1 MSILA
6 TVLPAAIGIAQTFGQ
21 TAVSAWQGHENLQYQ
36 KDALRWQKAA
46 QEKTWTRED
55 NAVQRRVADL
65 RAAGLSPTLAAGS
78 AAETHT
84 PIKVDAPQRGKID
97 MPDINGQLA
106 TAVSMYQGMMQ
117 AQQARQNIATS
128 REQETYL
135 RFQQQKTAAETA
147 ERLWNLEKAKNAG
160 VSTNPSGAGKFWK
173 DLVGLW
179 DKFKPNIPFN
189 NSTDG
194 VPTTIDGKVR
204 TTDQKNQELYA
215 QEKAR
220 KEAARAAQKA
230 ANKRESKKYI
240 QDKET
245 ALRAERR

>member
-21 TAVSAWQGHENLQYQ
+21 TAVSAWQGHENLKYQ
-36 KDALRWQKAA
+36 KDAMNWQKYA

-55 NAVQRRVADL
+55 NATQRRVADL

-84 PIKVDAPQRGKID
+84 PIKVDAPQRDKID
-97 MPDINGQLA
+97 MPDMNSQLA
-106 TAVSMYQGMMQ
+106 TAMSIYQGMMQ

-128 REQETYL
+128 REQEQYL
-135 RFQQQKTAAETA
+135 RVQQNKAAAETA
-147 ERLWNLEKAKNAG
+147 ERLWNLEQAKNAG
-160 VSTNPSGAGKFWK
+160 ISTNPSAIGKIYK
-173 DLVGLW
+173 DGVGIW
-179 DKFKPNIPFN
+179 GKIKGFFN

-194 VPTTIDGKVR
+194 VPTTIDGEPR
-204 TTDQKNQELYA
+204 NAFQQYYEFSA

-220 KEAARAAQKA
+220 KASADKARKEV
-230 ANKRESKKYI
+230 NKREFRKK
-240 QDKET
+240 QKEKER
-245 ALRAERR
+245 ALRAQRR